1 MLAVE
6 KAHRQEAGMASPI
19 DSTELR
25 RDAVAF
31 FAFLRSPEMTEGAI
45 AGQQRHRMR
54 ESGRDVVC
62 DANVLIDLEVGGL
75 LKVFF
80 GLPLRFHVPAY
91 LYLSDLAQRHPQF
104 RHQLNLDVPDA
115 SAMRDVTSL
124 SWRYR
129 KIDTSDSFA
138 LELARRNAWL
148 LLTGDRSLRA
158 AAEREKVSVHG
169 TLWVVEQLLEAGLAS
184 PEQAWTAFERM
195 KAAGRRLPWDRARAL
210 CRGWQRRTPGGV

>member
-1 MLAVE
+1 
-6 KAHRQEAGMASPI
+6 MASTI
-19 DSTELR
+19 DSTELWE
-25 RDAVAF
+25 DAVAF
-31 FAFLRSPEMTEGAI
+31 SAFLRPPEMTEGAI
-45 AGQQRHRMR
+45 VGQQRRRMR
-54 ESGRDVVC
+54 ESNRDVVC
-62 DANVLIDLEVGGL
+62 DANVLIDLEVGSL

-104 RHQLNLDVPDA
+104 RHQLNLDIPDA

-124 SWRYR
+124 SRRYE

-148 LLTGDRSLRA
+148 LLTGDRALRA

-169 TLWVVEQLLEAGLAS
+169 TLWAVERLLESGPVS
-184 PEQAWTAFERM
+184 PEQAEAAFERM
-195 KAAGRRLPWDRARAL
+195 KASGRRLPWDRARVL
-210 CRGWQRRTPGGV
+210 CQRR

>member
-1 MLAVE
+1 
-6 KAHRQEAGMASPI
+6 MASTI
-19 DSTELR
+19 NSTELR
-25 RDAVAF
+25 GDAAAF
-31 FAFLRSPEMTEGAI
+31 FAFPRSPEMTEGAI
-45 AGQQRHRMR
+45 AGQQRRRIR

-80 GLPLRFHVPAY
+80 GLPLRFHVPTY

-104 RHQLNLDVPDA
+104 RPRLNLDVPDA

-124 SWRYR
+124 SRRYK

-138 LELARRNAWL
+138 LELTRRNAWL

-158 AAEREKVSVHG
+158 AAECEKVSVHG
-169 TLWVVEQLLEAGLAS
+169 TLWVVARLLEAGLIAS
-184 PEQAWTAFERM
+184 ERAWTAFEQM
-195 KAAGRRLPWDRARAL
+195 KATGRRLPWDRARAL
-210 CRGWQRRTPGGV
+210 CRRRQRHPSGGV

>member
-1 MLAVE
+1 
-6 KAHRQEAGMASPI
+6 
-19 DSTELR
+19 
-25 RDAVAF
+25 
-31 FAFLRSPEMTEGAI
+31 
-45 AGQQRHRMR
+45 MR

-104 RHQLNLDVPDA
+104 RHQLNLDIPDA

-138 LELARRNAWL
+138 LELARRHAWL
-148 LLTGDRSLRA
+148 LLTGDRELRA

-169 TLWVVEQLLEAGLAS
+169 TLWVVEQLLESGLAS
-184 PEQAWTAFERM
+184 PEQAWAAFERM

-210 CRGWQRRTPGGV
+210 CQRW